1 MSNLLKLVQELR
13 DRTGAGMMD
22 CKKALEACDSDIEK
36 AIDWLREKGIAKSIK
51 KASRIAAE
59 GLSKIKIDGNKL
71 YQAMKE
77 RGLTPTK
84 ICREIG
90 VNGGYF
96 ANAKSRGSIAN
107 MMIVLLE
114 SRYGIP
120 RDTYVVKEEEEVSI
134 VEVVQHDD
142 FFSEENQQKL
152 YKLVYSAVYNA
163 MKRALSE

>member
-1 MSNLLKLVQELR
+1 MGT
-13 DRTGAGMMD
+13 RT
-22 CKKALEACDSDIEK
+22 
-36 AIDWLREKGIAKSIK
+36 
-51 KASRIAAE
+51 ASE
-59 GLSKIKIDGNKL
+59 NMIKIDGNKL

-77 RGLTPTK
+77 RGFTPTK

-120 RDTYVVKEEEEVSI
+120 RDTYVVKEEEEEVSV